1 VSFKNLFSVREEPA
15 ELSQVKAGDG
25 LHFVVGLRVEACVD
39 NSLDQVEVLLFV
51 EHDEVLL
58 PELLSMAWTPSELSS
73 VNLVPQFIDRAE
85 HLLVGIEE
93 IEELLEQLVDV
104 LVDPVAVLELDNEAE
119 SINVRHVLLAD

>member
-1 VSFKNLFSVREEPA
+1 
-15 ELSQVKAGDG
+15 
-25 LHFVVGLRVEACVD
+25 
-39 NSLDQVEVLLFV
+39 
-51 EHDEVLL
+51 
-58 PELLSMAWTPSELSS
+58 MAWTPSQLSS

-104 LVDPVAVLELDNEAE
+104 LVNPVAVLELDNEAE

>member
-1 VSFKNLFSVREEPA
+1 
-15 ELSQVKAGDG
+15 
-25 LHFVVGLRVEACVD
+25 
-39 NSLDQVEVLLFV
+39 
-51 EHDEVLL
+51 
-58 PELLSMAWTPSELSS
+58 MAWTPSELSS

-104 LVDPVAVLELDNEAE
+104 LVNPVAVLELDNEAE